1 MNGTSRRRLV
11 SWLLIGLGITLMLLM
26 WSEQQLRLQPHSR
39 PGAQHLAAV
48 GRRRPLRTRL
58 ASGGCWRVVRTRP
71 TRRSGGLHGHRR
83 GVDHGLQRQPRHEP
97 HEPSASLCIAG
108 GLSAAILVC
117 ARGGRSLPGLAFCRA
132 AAQMTQAEL
141 ARHSGVARERVLR
154 IERLQRRTSPSTI
167 NSLAAAL
174 ATAPERLHGV
184 SSRATNPD
192 PIATSSILRSRR
204 IFLECTGPVS

>member
-1 MNGTSRRRLV
+1 
-11 SWLLIGLGITLMLLM
+11 
-26 WSEQQLRLQPHSR
+26 
-39 PGAQHLAAV
+39 
-48 GRRRPLRTRL
+48 
-58 ASGGCWRVVRTRP
+58 
-71 TRRSGGLHGHRR
+71 
-83 GVDHGLQRQPRHEP
+83 
-97 HEPSASLCIAG
+97 
-108 GLSAAILVC
+108 
-117 ARGGRSLPGLAFCRA
+117 
-132 AAQMTQAEL
+132 MTQAEL